1 MCVCNNCDKH
11 FNIIYDLLYHIYTYI
26 ILVID
31 HNDIYNKAKLKKW
44 SYRPLREDSQYNIY
58 LLWFSI

>member
-31 HNDIYNKAKLKKW
+31 HNDIYNKAKLKK
-44 SYRPLREDSQYNIY
+44 
-58 LLWFSI
+58 